1 MLRRSLFVLGLPLL
15 AVRCSTSRGG
25 GRPVRGYEGGGGQS
39 CVPFA
44 RQRSGIALQG
54 DAWQWWTEAEGRYA
68 RGGSPRAGSV
78 LVFARTARLRTGHL
92 SVVSR
97 VISAREIRVDHAN
110 WAPAGTSARGMI
122 ARDQP
127 VQDLSDAGDWSAL
140 RVWYPPSDQFGVTTY
155 PAWGFI
161 HSARA

>member
-1 MLRRSLFVLGLPLL
+1 MLRRSLFMLGLPLL
-15 AVRCSTSRGG
+15 AAGCSSSRGG
-25 GRPVRGYEGGGGQS
+25 SRSVSGYEGAGGQS

-44 RQRSGIALQG
+44 RQRSGIGLRG
-54 DAWQWWTEAEGRYA
+54 DAWQWWSEAEGRYA
-68 RGGSPRAGSV
+68 RGRAPRTGSV

-97 VISAREIRVDHAN
+97 VVSAREILVDHAN
-110 WAPAGTSARGMI
+110 WAPTGSGGRGMV

-127 VQDLSDAGDWSAL
+127 VQDMSDAGDWSVL
-140 RVWYPPSDQFGVTTY
+140 LVWYPPAGQFGVTPY

-161 HSARA
+161 YAGRA